1 MANPQQHIKHYT
13 LVDIEKYIQG
23 KMSPAERH
31 ALEKAALQDL
41 FLADALEGYTHS
53 SPQQTASYLQHIQ
66 QQILNG
72 RQQKNKQLFSKIW
85 FKAAASVI
93 SICSVGAILWAV
105 LDKEN
110 NLSKT
115 IPNEQQI
122 LPPSKAIITP
132 PNNIPLDKVSHQP
145 NKKIPETEKPALPQQ
160 ERTPTEIQPVNAME
174 NNILKN
180 EEDVVAKSLPSAPIT
195 QKEDNRLRI
204 GYEGTEQKE
213 TGGRERNADDVKHKE
228 GFDIVQ
234 KPKDIETKKLDNQPA
249 AKTMQ
254 LKEVLTSS
262 TYSKSVANDEMV
274 QDADASPEGGWP
286 AFEAYVQNKITA
298 ERAYATD
305 TLLDSLKPIALTF
318 SIDANGKPY
327 NIQPVSSSGNADY
340 DYTIISII
348 QQGPRWIHNEKNKRV
363 KINIQLPEK

>member
-23 KMSPAERH
+23 KMSPAEMH
-31 ALEKAALQDL
+31 ALEKASLQDP

-132 PNNIPLDKVSHQP
+132 PNNISVDKTPQQP
-145 NKKIPETEKPALPQQ
+145 NKKMVQGAKPAL
-160 ERTPTEIQPVNAME
+160 EHVESNTINRDDIGIQKDEAT
-174 NNILKN
+174 IS
-180 EEDVVAKSLPSAPIT
+180 KSPKPEPIT
-195 QKEDNRLRI
+195 YETEENRLKI
-204 GYEGTEQKE
+204 EYEIPE
-213 TGGRERNADDVKHKE
+213 
-228 GFDIVQ
+228 
-234 KPKDIETKKLDNQPA
+234 KKGMNRQEIATDNF
-249 AKTMQ
+249 KN
-254 LKEVLTSS
+254 KEVLDIAKKSKDEVEAIKSS
-262 TYSKSVANDEMV
+262 PRSTPINAQTQGMEAVTKSSRNVTDNKII
-274 QDADASPEGGWP
+274 QNNDASPEGGWP
-286 AFEAYVQNKITA
+286 AFETYVQKKIA
-298 ERAYATD
+298 VEKQYID
-305 TLLDSLKPIALTF
+305 DKLSDNLKEIQLTF
-318 SIDANGKPY
+318 SIDENRKPY
-327 NIQPVSSSGNADY
+327 NIQIVQSSGNIAY
-340 DYTIISII
+340 DHKMISIL
-348 QQGPRWIHNEKNKRV
+348 QEGPKWILNKENKRV
-363 KINIQLPEK
+363 KINIELP